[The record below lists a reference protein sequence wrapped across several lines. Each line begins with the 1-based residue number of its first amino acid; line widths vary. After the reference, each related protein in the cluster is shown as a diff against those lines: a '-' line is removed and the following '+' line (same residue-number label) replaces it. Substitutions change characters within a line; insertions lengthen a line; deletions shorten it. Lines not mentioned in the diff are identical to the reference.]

1 MNKPSFEV
9 LQSFHQNSFLLRSF
23 KEMAFTAPYH
33 FHPEYEL
40 TLILKGKGMR
50 FVNHNMEDYVSG
62 DLVLLGSN
70 LPHCWKT
77 DDIIEGEI
85 NAHSIVIQ
93 FSKDFLGEHFFFK
106 PEFSSIQELL
116 QRSGNGIRFS
126 EEIQHITKK
135 RMIALV
141 EEENNFKQLMS
152 FLEILH
158 DLSTTESFK
167 LLSNDAINA
176 QQSLADKQ
184 RINPVFTYIVE
195 NFKRSVSL
203 NIAAE
208 IANMT
213 PNAFC
218 RYFKKITRE
227 TFMET
232 VISYRINYSVQQL
245 VDTNQLVSQICFDSG
260 FTDISHFYKLFKTKM
275 KMSPLS
281 YRKKFNKQI

>member
-1 MNKPSFEV
+1 
-9 LQSFHQNSFLLRSF
+9 
-23 KEMAFTAPYH
+23 MAFTAPYH

-50 FVNHNMEDYVSG
+50 FVNHNMEDYVIG

-77 DDIIEGEI
+77 DDIIEGEV

-93 FSKDFLGEHFFFK
+93 FSKDFLGEQLFLK
-106 PEFSSIQELL
+106 PEFSSILELL
-116 QRSGNGIRFS
+116 QRSASGIRFS
-126 EEIQHITKK
+126 EEIQHITKE
-135 RMIALV
+135 RMIALA

-158 DLSTTESFK
+158 DLSITDSFK
-167 LLSNDAINA
+167 LLSNDTADA

-195 NFKRSVSL
+195 NFKKSVSL
-203 NIAAE
+203 NVAAE

-218 RYFKKITRE
+218 RYFKKITRK

-232 VISYRINYSVQQL
+232 VISYRINYAVQQL
-245 VDTNQLVSQICFDSG
+245 VHTNQLVSQICFDSG
-260 FTDISHFYKLFKTKM
+260 FTDISHFYKLFKTKI

>member
-203 NIAAE
+203 NVAAE

>member
-9 LQSFHQNSFLLRSF
+9 LQSSHQSSFLLRSF

-50 FVNHNMEDYVSG
+50 FVNHNMEDYVIG

-93 FSKDFLGEHFFFK
+93 FSKDFLGEQLFLK
-106 PEFSSIQELL
+106 PEFLSIQELL

-126 EEIQHITKK
+126 EEIQRITKK

-167 LLSNDAINA
+167 LLSNDTVNA
-176 QQSLADKQ
+176 QQSLVDKQ
-184 RINPVFTYIVE
+184 RINPVFTYIIE
-195 NFKRSVSL
+195 NFKKSVSL
-203 NIAAE
+203 NVAAE

-218 RYFKKITRE
+218 RYFKKITRK

-232 VISYRINYSVQQL
+232 VISYRINYAVQQL
-245 VDTNQLVSQICFDSG
+245 VHTNQLVSQICFDCG
-260 FTDISHFYKLFKTKM
+260 FTDISHFYKLFKIKT

>member
-9 LQSFHQNSFLLRSF
+9 LQSSHQNSFLLRSF

-50 FVNHNMEDYVSG
+50 FVNHNMEDYVIG

-93 FSKDFLGEHFFFK
+93 FSKDFLGEQLFLK

-126 EEIQHITKK
+126 EEIQCITKK

-141 EEENNFKQLMS
+141 EEENNFKQLIS

-167 LLSNDAINA
+167 LLSNDTVNA
-176 QQSLADKQ
+176 QQSLVDKQ

-195 NFKRSVSL
+195 NFKKSVSL
-203 NIAAE
+203 NVAAE

-218 RYFKKITRE
+218 RYFKKITRK

-232 VISYRINYSVQQL
+232 VISYRINYAVQQL
-245 VDTNQLVSQICFDSG
+245 VHTNQLVSQICFDSG

>member
-9 LQSFHQNSFLLRSF
+9 LQSSHQNSFLLRSF
-23 KEMAFTAPYH
+23 KEIAFTAPYH

-50 FVNHNMEDYVSG
+50 FVNHNMEDYVIG

-93 FSKDFLGEHFFFK
+93 FSKDFLGEQLFLK

-126 EEIQHITKK
+126 EEIQCITKK

-158 DLSTTESFK
+158 DLSTTDSFK
-167 LLSNDAINA
+167 LLSNDTVNA

-195 NFKRSVSL
+195 NFKKSVSL
-203 NIAAE
+203 NVAAE

-218 RYFKKITRE
+218 RYFKKITRK

-232 VISYRINYSVQQL
+232 VISYRINYAVQQL
-245 VDTNQLVSQICFDSG
+245 VHTNQLVSQICFDSG
-260 FTDISHFYKLFKTKM
+260 FTDISHFYKLFKTKT

>member
-9 LQSFHQNSFLLRSF
+9 LQSSHQNSFLLRSF

-50 FVNHNMEDYVSG
+50 FVNHNMEDYVIG

-77 DDIIEGEI
+77 DAIIEGEV

-93 FSKDFLGEHFFFK
+93 FSKDFLGEQLFLK
-106 PEFSSIQELL
+106 PEFSSILELL
-116 QRSGNGIRFS
+116 QRSASGIRFS
-126 EEIQHITKK
+126 EEIQHITKE
-135 RMIALV
+135 RMIALA

-158 DLSTTESFK
+158 DLSITDSFK
-167 LLSNDAINA
+167 LLSNDTADA

-195 NFKRSVSL
+195 NFKKSVSL
-203 NIAAE
+203 NVAAE

-218 RYFKKITRE
+218 RYFKKITRK

-232 VISYRINYSVQQL
+232 VISYRINYAVQQL
-245 VDTNQLVSQICFDSG
+245 VHTNQLVSQICFDSG
-260 FTDISHFYKLFKTKM
+260 FTDISHFYKLFKTKI

>member
-9 LQSFHQNSFLLRSF
+9 LQSSHQNSFLLRSF

-50 FVNHNMEDYVSG
+50 FVNHNMEDYVIG

-77 DDIIEGEI
+77 DAIIEGEV

-93 FSKDFLGEHFFFK
+93 FSKDFLGEQLFLK
-106 PEFSSIQELL
+106 PEFSSILELL
-116 QRSGNGIRFS
+116 QRSASGIRFS
-126 EEIQHITKK
+126 EEIQHITKE
-135 RMIALV
+135 RMIALA

-158 DLSTTESFK
+158 DLSITDSFK
-167 LLSNDAINA
+167 LLSNDTANA

-195 NFKRSVSL
+195 NFKKSVSL
-203 NIAAE
+203 NVAAE

-218 RYFKKITRE
+218 RYFKKITRK

-232 VISYRINYSVQQL
+232 VISYRINYAVQQL
-245 VDTNQLVSQICFDSG
+245 VHTNQLVSQICFDSG
-260 FTDISHFYKLFKTKM
+260 FTDISHFYKLFKTKI

>member
-9 LQSFHQNSFLLRSF
+9 LQSSHQNSFLLRSF

-50 FVNHNMEDYVSG
+50 FVSHNMEDYVIG

-93 FSKDFLGEHFFFK
+93 FSKDFLGEQLFLK

-126 EEIQHITKK
+126 EEIQCITKK

-167 LLSNDAINA
+167 LLSNDTVNA

-195 NFKRSVSL
+195 NFKKSVSL
-203 NIAAE
+203 NVAAE

-218 RYFKKITRE
+218 RYFKKITRK

-232 VISYRINYSVQQL
+232 VISYRINYAVQQL
-245 VDTNQLVSQICFDSG
+245 VHTNQLVSQICFDSG

>member
-9 LQSFHQNSFLLRSF
+9 LQSSHQNSFLLRSF

-50 FVNHNMEDYVSG
+50 FVSHNMEDYVIG

-93 FSKDFLGEHFFFK
+93 FSKDFLGEQLFLK

-126 EEIQHITKK
+126 EEIQCITKK

-167 LLSNDAINA
+167 LLSNDTVNA

-195 NFKRSVSL
+195 NFKKSVSL
-203 NIAAE
+203 NVAAE

-218 RYFKKITRE
+218 RYFKKITRK